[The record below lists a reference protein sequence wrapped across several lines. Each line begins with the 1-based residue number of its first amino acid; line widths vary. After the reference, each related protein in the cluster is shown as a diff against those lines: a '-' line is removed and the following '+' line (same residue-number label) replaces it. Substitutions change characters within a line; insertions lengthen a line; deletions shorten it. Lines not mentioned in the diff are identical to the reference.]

1 MCVRVHACVLACVCV
16 WFILF
21 SAGSVNSVTC
31 SRDFWGQLYPSAN
44 FYLTCTPLPELIMK
58 MICANHLIY
67 PAYNTF
73 AMQIGGTA
81 NAGGIGGLASCQR
94 NGNPVGRCSG
104 TERCTGFNLGNYTNI
119 IPSSSP
125 RSVVML
131 L

>member
-1 MCVRVHACVLACVCV
+1 MIFISEGNPKKKVLLELSEVDYCLHYICVCACMRACLRVCVCV

-81 NAGGIGGLASCQR
+81 NAGRI
-94 NGNPVGRCSG
+94 
-104 TERCTGFNLGNYTNI
+104 
-119 IPSSSP
+119 
-125 RSVVML
+125 
-131 L
+131 